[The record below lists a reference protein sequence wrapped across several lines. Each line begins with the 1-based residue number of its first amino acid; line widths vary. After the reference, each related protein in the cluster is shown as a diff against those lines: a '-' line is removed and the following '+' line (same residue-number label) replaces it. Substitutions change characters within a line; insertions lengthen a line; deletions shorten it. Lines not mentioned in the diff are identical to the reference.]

1 MGPTFPSTDIFAPPP
16 TDITAA
22 HEPQREGRMT
32 QSQRLQNKTA
42 LVTGASRGIGR
53 GIALRLAQDGALVV
67 VHYATNEAA
76 AEETVAL
83 IEKRGGRAFSVRA
96 RLGRP
101 GAEESLFATM
111 ESELEERCGNAALN
125 ILVNNAARTGF
136 DGARPDEVTEEA
148 LDQCYLVNAKSP
160 FLLAQRALVRMPAG
174 GRIINMSSGMTR
186 SAFPSQISYAMSK
199 GAMEQITLH
208 LAAHVAPREITVN
221 TVAPGVTNNGDPVFD
236 DPESLAAMSNLSAFK
251 RVGEPSDIADI
262 VAFIASDESRW
273 ITGSFIDASGGTLL
287 GTKI

>member
-1 MGPTFPSTDIFAPPP
+1 MIPTFPSTDIFAPPP
-16 TDITAA
+16 TEITAT
-22 HEPQREGRMT
+22 HEPQREGRMA
-32 QSQRLQNKTA
+32 QSQRLRNKTA

-53 GIALRLAQDGALVV
+53 GIALRLARDGALVV

-76 AEETVAL
+76 AAETVAL
-83 IEKRGGRAFSVRA
+83 IEKSGGRAFPVRA
-96 RLGRP
+96 QLGRS

-111 ESELEERCGNAALN
+111 EAELEERCGDPALN

-136 DGARPDEVTEEA
+136 DGAGPDEVTEET
-148 LDQCYLVNAKSP
+148 LDQCYLVNARSP
-160 FLLAQRALVRMPAG
+160 FLLARRALARMPAG

-186 SAFPSQISYAMSK
+186 SAFPSQIGYAMSK

-251 RVGEPSDIADI
+251 RVGEPSDIADV